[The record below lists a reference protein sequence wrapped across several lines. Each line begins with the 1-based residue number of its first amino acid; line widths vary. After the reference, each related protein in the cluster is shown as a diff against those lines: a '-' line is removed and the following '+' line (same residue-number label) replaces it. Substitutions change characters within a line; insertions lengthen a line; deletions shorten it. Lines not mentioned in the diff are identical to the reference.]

1 VIKFKDAARRLGHP
15 VVIEQKYLQGDKDFR
30 RQLGII
36 QDSRADA
43 IVVWGDQGPTAAILK
58 QMRELGMKQR
68 LFGSFRTIGDTLLK
82 DAGEAAEGM
91 EAVFPF
97 DPSRDDPTWVAFRQ
111 RFEQQFGTQPE
122 VFASLAYDTMNI
134 LLDAV
139 CRAGLNRGRIRDALT
154 GIESY
159 KGVTGEMA
167 FDPNCKNIVP
177 LYLATVRGGKIEYRR
192 YSMQKPYARVGE
204 GGVTFAGPPAAD
216 APAGPLRIGLFGPGA
231 AALAASPEVG
241 RALGALKGR
250 YTLVP
255 IDSQAPWGKASNEL
269 VNLIY
274 QGRALGII
282 SAGRNPS
289 HLAEQL
295 AVKAFVP
302 LIALSSD
309 RSLTNVNIP
318 WIFRLPAETPISDVL
333 RSMLE
338 AAERSGP
345 NRVKLREA
353 LASSAQFDARGEPR

>member
-1 VIKFKDAARRLGHP
+1 
-15 VVIEQKYLQGDKDFR
+15 
-30 RQLGII
+30 
-36 QDSRADA
+36 
-43 IVVWGDQGPTAAILK
+43 
-58 QMRELGMKQR
+58 
-68 LFGSFRTIGDTLLK
+68 
-82 DAGEAAEGM
+82 
-91 EAVFPF
+91 
-97 DPSRDDPTWVAFRQ
+97 
-111 RFEQQFGTQPE
+111 
-122 VFASLAYDTMNI
+122 
-134 LLDAV
+134 
-139 CRAGLNRGRIRDALT
+139 
-154 GIESY
+154 
-159 KGVTGEMA
+159 MA

-177 LYLATVRGGKIEYRR
+177 LYLASVRGGKIEYRR

-231 AALAASPEVG
+231 AALASSPEVG

-274 QGRALGII
+274 QGHALGII